1 MDLRLVY
8 ALILT
13 IMPVTELRVGLP
25 LAIIYAMEHNIPIM
39 LIFSLVILLNI
50 LVIFGIFYF
59 LDHLHNIFMKFKFYK
74 RIFEKYIERFQKKVD
89 VLEKKHN
96 SGGFFALVFFVAVP
110 LPGTGA
116 WTGCLAS
123 WLLGLD
129 RKKSILAIALGVLIA
144 GIFVL
149 LGTVSFIN
157 LFF

>member
-1 MDLRLVY
+1 MDLKLVY

-50 LVIFGIFYF
+50 LIIFGIFYF
-59 LDHLHNIFMKFKFYK
+59 LDHLHNVFMNFKFYK
-74 RIFEKYIERFQKKVD
+74 RIFDRHIKRFQKKVD
-89 VLEKKHN
+89 VFERKYK
-96 SGGFFALVFFVAVP
+96 SGGFFALVLFVAVP

-129 RKKSILAIALGVLIA
+129 RKKSILAIALGVFIA
-144 GIFVL
+144 GILIL
-149 LGTVSFIN
+149 LGTISFIN

>member
-1 MDLRLVY
+1 MDLRLFY

-25 LAIIYAMEHNIPIM
+25 LAILYAIEHNISII
-39 LIFSLVILLNI
+39 LIFSLVILLNV
-50 LVIFGIFYF
+50 LLIFFVFFF
-59 LDHLHNIFMKFKFYK
+59 LDHLHYALMNTKHYK
-74 RIFEKYIERFQKKVD
+74 RFFEAHLKRFQKRVD
-89 VLEKKHN
+89 KFEKRYE
-96 SGGFFALVFFVAVP
+96 SVGFLALVLFIAVP

-129 RKKSILAIALGVLIA
+129 RRKSILAITLGVLIA

-149 LGTVSFIN
+149 FGTLGVLHF
-157 LFF
+157 LQ